1 MLLLEVV
8 QTKQIGDPIR
18 LAVWI
23 EGLNGTADFSIDPI
37 FLKRWSPRAF

>member
-23 EGLNGTADFSIDPI
+23 GLNGTADFSIDPI